1 MFRLQRAARSVDFMK
16 TAITVRIDDAQ
27 LVRLYRLVHR
37 PDGGEDARGE
47 VIRRALERGLVVL
60 EAERATATPTE
71 GTAAKATR
79 KRTARAA

>member
-1 MFRLQRAARSVDFMK
+1 MFRLPRAARSVDFMK

-47 VIRRALERGLVVL
+47 VIRRALERGLSVL
-60 EAERATATPTE
+60 EAERTAAPTE
-71 GTAAKATR
+71 GKASR